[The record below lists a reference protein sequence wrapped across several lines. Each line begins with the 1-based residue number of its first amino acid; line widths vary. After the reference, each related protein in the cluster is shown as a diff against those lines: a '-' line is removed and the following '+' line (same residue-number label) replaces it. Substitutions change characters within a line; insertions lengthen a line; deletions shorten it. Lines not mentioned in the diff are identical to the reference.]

1 MWSFLHQ
8 QRGRE
13 GMGNGEQGRDA
24 GARGAGGECGRTAT
38 ATTRAIRKS
47 KSTTRTIVHVVV
59 ASACWG
65 ERTRGIRMVRKELS
79 SLFCRLVAVV
89 SCRLRHVVWHTL
101 QLVPYRCCF
110 RVGEGRQSKG
120 HKERK
125 GGVTT
130 SRIPMSEPRITTRED
145 NAPFKGS
152 WLLGP

>member
-1 MWSFLHQ
+1 MNDCGGLVDGRTARLHAGTTAQHEQPCAFRPFLHQ

-24 GARGAGGECGRTAT
+24 GARGTGGECGRTAT

-79 SLFCRLVAVV
+79 SLFCRLVAVI

-110 RVGEGRQSKG
+110 RVGEGETEQG
-120 HKERK
+120 
-125 GGVTT
+125 T
-130 SRIPMSEPRITTRED
+130 
-145 NAPFKGS
+145 
-152 WLLGP
+152 